1 MTKQASAKYYQK
13 TNKIFFKKSRGRYQ
27 NISDKEK
34 NKKREY
40 DRERYKNLLEDEKQN
55 LFEYRI
61 IEIQMNKW
69 KVFK

>member
-40 DRERYKNLLEDEKQN
+40 GRERYKNLLEDEKKA
-55 LFEYRI
+55 I
-61 IEIQMNKW
+61 W
-69 KVFK
+69 V

>member
-40 DRERYKNLLEDEKQN
+40 GRERYKNLLEDEKKA
-55 LFEYRI
+55 I
-61 IEIQMNKW
+61 
-69 KVFK
+69 